1 MRRFILFSICT
12 VFIYLVTVGQGAAQ
26 DTEESI
32 VVYGEYPVR
41 EELGENA
48 FPPREQAQTEPLI
61 DYAVGSG
68 YEDRALIEA
77 LHFLNANVYGYSFVY
92 KPGSRLL
99 ENEEVF
105 NIVLRGELKPDWVQP
120 VADGVRNNVYR
131 IKIELPITPSMQRWT
146 AAFASNQLRLQ
157 DAEGNSDFYTGWE
170 GRSDAYREALRNL
183 VLVSAQK
190 QLSSKPL
197 LIEGD
202 ILLKGNPT
210 FNVGAGRHY
219 CRIEGYVKIIQVV
232 TYD

>member
-1 MRRFILFSICT
+1 MI
-12 VFIYLVTVGQGAAQ
+12 TVGRGAAQ
-26 DTEESI
+26 DTDESI

-41 EELGENA
+41 KELGENA
-48 FPPREQAQTEPLI
+48 FPQRERAQTEPLI
-61 DYAVGSG
+61 DYASGSG
-68 YEDRALIEA
+68 FEDRALIEA

-146 AAFASNQLRLQ
+146 AAFTSNQLRLQ